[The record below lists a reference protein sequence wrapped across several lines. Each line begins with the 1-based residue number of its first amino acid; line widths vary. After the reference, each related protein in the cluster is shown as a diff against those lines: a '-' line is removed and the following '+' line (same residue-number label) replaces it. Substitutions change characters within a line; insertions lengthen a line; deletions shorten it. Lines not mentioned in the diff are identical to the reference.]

1 MIKKDSLIYLIIF
14 LSFQLSFLRLPT
26 EEGHLLPSFIA
37 FFILLSKTSREFK
50 FKNTLLVLVL
60 LSNFVNFNFYKVDQI
75 DSASSIEIS
84 LQLQRGQIL
93 EDYQM
98 RKEKGQNKVFHYQNS
113 VDTLLTAWK
122 NGCPN

>member
-1 MIKKDSLIYLIIF
+1 MIKKDNLIYLLIF

-37 FFILLSKTSREFK
+37 FFILLSKTSRKFK

-113 VDTLLTAWK
+113 VDTLLIAWK

>member
-1 MIKKDSLIYLIIF
+1 MIIF

-75 DSASSIEIS
+75 DSASSVEIS
-84 LQLQRGQIL
+84 LQLQTGQIL
-93 EDYQM
+93 EDYEM

-113 VDTLLTAWK
+113 VDHYIWK
-122 NGCPN
+122 MDVPTKFTN